1 MALMQLSTDDR
12 CFLFRLNKMGL
23 SRALCNFLQDPSVMK
38 VGLSVHDDFNVMRR
52 SVFELSPQGFVEL
65 QTYVKSFHISDI
77 SLQKIYAIL
86 FGEYMPKSQ
95 RLTNWEADELTQNQ
109 QAYAAMDAW
118 ACLRIYKYLKSGNF
132 VPAESPYLQP
142 IGVADNEN

>member
-1 MALMQLSTDDR
+1 
-12 CFLFRLNKMGL
+12 
-23 SRALCNFLQDPSVMK
+23 
-38 VGLSVHDDFNVMRR
+38 
-52 SVFELSPQGFVEL
+52 
-65 QTYVKSFHISDI
+65 
-77 SLQKIYAIL
+77 
-86 FGEYMPKSQ
+86 MPKSQ